1 LKDRIL
7 IVDDDRQYIAQLAE
21 LLEDEGLEVGFATN
35 GSDALKMVQAVL
47 YDIIILD
54 INMPRM
60 SGLDVLKELKE
71 SKSTKMVPVLM
82 STGES
87 DKETVVTAIK
97 LGADD
102 YIVKPIDSNVLFDK
116 LYVLLKIRSFV
127 KRWGVLPN

>member
-1 LKDRIL
+1 MKDRIL

-21 LLEDEGLEVGFATN
+21 LLESEDIEVGFATN
-35 GSDALKMVQAVL
+35 GGDALKIVQAIE

-60 SGLDVLKELKE
+60 SGLDVLKELKD
-71 SKSTKMVPVLM
+71 SKSTKMTPVLM

-87 DKETVVTAIK
+87 DKDTVLTAIK

-102 YIVKPIDSNVLFDK
+102 YIVKPIEADILFDK
-116 LYVLLKIRSFV
+116 LYVLFKIRSFV